1 MQNRILIIE
10 DDVNI
15 SKLLEMELNFEG
27 YEIATAFDG
36 KDGLQK
42 IKDEK
47 FDLVLLDL
55 MLPKMNGME
64 VCKRVREFS
73 QIPII
78 ILTAKDEISDKVVG
92 LDYGADDYMTKPFEM
107 EELIARIKANLRRT
121 QVEVKAKII
130 EFEDL
135 KLDCLAHEVY
145 RDGKLIDLSKKEYE
159 LLEYLM
165 INRGI
170 VLTREK
176 LVSEIW
182 GYNYYGT
189 DNVLDLYIKYVRDKV
204 DKKYERKFIHTVR
217 GVGFIFK

>member
-92 LDYGADDYMTKPFEM
+92 LDYGADDYMTKP
-107 EELIARIKANLRRT
+107 
-121 QVEVKAKII
+121 
-130 EFEDL
+130 L
-135 KLDCLAHEVY
+135 KW
-145 RDGKLIDLSKKEYE
+145 KS
-159 LLEYLM
+159 
-165 INRGI
+165 
-170 VLTREK
+170 
-176 LVSEIW
+176 
-182 GYNYYGT
+182 
-189 DNVLDLYIKYVRDKV
+189 
-204 DKKYERKFIHTVR
+204 
-217 GVGFIFK
+217 

>member
-1 MQNRILIIE
+1 
-10 DDVNI
+10 
-15 SKLLEMELNFEG
+15 
-27 YEIATAFDG
+27 
-36 KDGLQK
+36 
-42 IKDEK
+42 
-47 FDLVLLDL
+47 
-55 MLPKMNGME
+55 
-64 VCKRVREFS
+64 
-73 QIPII
+73 
-78 ILTAKDEISDKVVG
+78 
-92 LDYGADDYMTKPFEM
+92 M

-145 RDGKLIDLSKKEYE
+145 RGGELIDLSKKEYE

-204 DKKYERKFIHTVR
+204 DKKYERKFILQFV
-217 GVGFIFK
+217 V